1 MQAYRRTRVAELE
14 PFGEAWPTGE
24 ATCHVAAD
32 PQGRFII
39 ATCWGDGQV
48 ILFELDDDG
57 AITSRFSAEAAVD
70 PHHNG
75 PTDQPRPSR
84 AHSSLMLPDGRI
96 LTADL
101 GNDLVRVWTYQPG
114 SGLQADHQ
122 VVLPK
127 GSGPRHMVRHS
138 SGTVFVNT
146 EYSLEVAA
154 IRSEPQGVFELTAMV
169 PVSVN
174 KPFDGDAAA
183 EIALSPD
190 GRFAYVGVRGSN
202 RMCILKVSAE
212 GTSLEPGGRFHR
224 RRLATSP
231 LGSRRLAA
239 GSARGVQRRHEL
251 QAGPRLRPARW
262 PCQPRGNRLAERAG
276 ACLLRRR
283 DDIRCQCSAQTLA
296 PNAISVL
303 VLGSPDFDV
312 VRAADEPSA
321 ARLED
326 HPQELVLGNIVHTP
340 GTHTPRNVI
349 DPHAVAGLEIGPLR
363 RRNVPVAVRP
373 VEKARCHDAAGRRRH
388 TVGTPLWAGR
398 TWPSVKTCT
407 VSGSESGLHKPEA
420 GQWEPVGMTRV
431 ARSRRRAML
440 FIVETRPWVG
450 LALPM

>member
-1 MQAYRRTRVAELE
+1 MESMIWTGSYTADRNAKGEGIGAISIDGQGNLTSLGLAVSADSPSFLAPHPTLPVLYAVAEEAGTVQAYRRTRVAELE
-14 PFGEAWPTGE
+14 PFGKPWPTGE

-114 SGLQADHQ
+114 SGLQADHH

-138 SGTVFVNT
+138 SGTVFVDT

-154 IRSEPQGVFELTAMV
+154 VRSEPQGVFELTAMV

-212 GTSLEPGGRFHR
+212 GTSLEPLADVSTGGDWPRHHLVR
-224 RRLATSP
+224 DGWLLVAHEGSNDVVSYRLDPASGLPDGPVSRVETGSP
-231 LGSRRLAA
+231 
-239 GSARGVQRRHEL
+239 
-251 QAGPRLRPARW
+251 
-262 PCQPRGNRLAERAG
+262 
-276 ACLLRRR
+276 
-283 DDIRCQCSAQTLA
+283 
-296 PNAISVL
+296 SVL
-303 VLGSPDFDV
+303 VPAS
-312 VRAADEPSA
+312 
-321 ARLED
+321 
-326 HPQELVLGNIVHTP
+326 
-340 GTHTPRNVI
+340 
-349 DPHAVAGLEIGPLR
+349 
-363 RRNVPVAVRP
+363 
-373 VEKARCHDAAGRRRH
+373 
-388 TVGTPLWAGR
+388 
-398 TWPSVKTCT
+398 
-407 VSGSESGLHKPEA
+407 
-420 GQWEPVGMTRV
+420 
-431 ARSRRRAML
+431 
-440 FIVETRPWVG
+440 
-450 LALPM
+450 